1 MHVGVALDQLGR
13 CLGSHAIPTTPSGY
27 AALLAWARHLG
38 TLERIGIEGT
48 SSDGGP
54 ARFVWCP
61 RCERAWVQAGGGQN
75 PVVSRHAR
83 LLARE
88 ILRLKAQLAAAPDG
102 GDGTTSPA
110 S

>member
-1 MHVGVALDQLGR
+1 VSEKYDRHTRDRSAERDRCPDCGR
-13 CLGSHAIPTTPSGY
+13 PFAT
-27 AALLAWARHLG
+27 LL
-38 TLERIGIEGT
+38 EGT
-48 SSDGGP
+48 SSDGSP

-61 RCERAWVQAGGGQN
+61 RCERVWVQAGGGQN

-88 ILRLKAQLAAAPDG
+88 ILRLKAQLATQLPTAPDAG
-102 GDGTTSPA
+102 PGTTSPA